1 VVIKINNRLYR
12 ARTKVAKALANET
25 RLQII
30 DILAEEKHCV
40 YEITNIL
47 GASQSSVSKHLEI
60 LRTAGI
66 VDSEKNGLNV
76 IYNLR
81 TPCVKT
87 FFECI
92 DNILYKDL
100 KRKEKELGLIK
111 NN

>member
-1 VVIKINNRLYR
+1 VIKINNRLYR
-12 ARTKVAKALANET
+12 ARTKVAKALANKT
-25 RLQII
+25 RLQIV
-30 DILAEEKHCV
+30 DILAEGNYCV
-40 YEITNIL
+40 CELTNIL
-47 GASQSSVSKHLEI
+47 GVSQSSVSKHLEV
-60 LRTAGI
+60 LKLAGI

-87 FFECI
+87 FFDCI